1 MHRSGVGRRDHT
13 VSGFVELLNDMRLGN
28 LRHEAKLQIKRL
40 DRRVVYNDG
49 IEPTEMYVM
58 SFYEYELWDL
68 WHA

>member
-1 MHRSGVGRRDHT
+1 
-13 VSGFVELLNDMRLGN
+13 MRLGN